1 MVSRIRKSASS
12 SNFWNNVGTLGAIII
27 ESLAGMNGQETQGM
41 SMSMLFVVAIF
52 NVTNIM
58 YHLNTEK

>member
-1 MVSRIRKSASS
+1 MVSRFKKSAGS

-27 ESLAGMNGQETQGM
+27 ESLAGINGQSTEGM
-41 SMSMLFVVAIF
+41 STSMLFVVAIF
-52 NVTNIM
+52 NITNIM